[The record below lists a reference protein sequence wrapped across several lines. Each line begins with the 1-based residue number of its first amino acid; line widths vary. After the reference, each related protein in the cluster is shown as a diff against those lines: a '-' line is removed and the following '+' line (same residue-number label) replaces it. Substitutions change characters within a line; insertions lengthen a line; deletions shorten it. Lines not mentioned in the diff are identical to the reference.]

1 MPYWKQYFVKVEADE
16 TEGLFCDSINEV
28 CGEEAVKPG
37 KGYFSSWKYD
47 TRKRAA
53 GPSFPGSDF
62 LVFSLPM
69 DVYERLAALGLA
81 VPELLLPKPE
91 LDLSKWA
98 VIACDQFTRDRS
110 YWDKVF
116 AAAGDAPSTLHLIY
130 PEVYLEDPD
139 RAERIASI
147 HTTMRRYLAGP
158 AGGVFAPPVTGCMYI
173 ERETAAAGN
182 VPRRGIL
189 AALDLECYDWK
200 PGRSPMIRPTE
211 GTLPER
217 IPPRTEIRREAA
229 LESSHI
235 LILIDDEEN
244 KFIPELGALAKNKSE
259 RPAYRTRLMG
269 SGGEAA
275 GWLLTGEAQW
285 DCLAGGL
292 EKLARRAAQK
302 YDTGSGAP
310 FLYAVGD
317 GNHSLAAAKAV
328 WEAYKQAHRDER
340 SLMDHPA
347 RWALAEIEN
356 LYDPALTFEPIH
368 RVMFNTPAG
377 DIQKLLADLPGYRCR
392 RLGPGNA
399 AVLAAMIQE
408 TLHGTLRFGLVT
420 ENEQLLVEA
429 HSVPLAVDALQPL
442 LDAYA
447 ADHPG
452 VTVDYIHGADELF
465 RIARNA
471 PDKSAG
477 PVTGI
482 LLPPFRKQDLFTTVA
497 GRGPLPRKTFSLGN
511 AEEKRFYLEC
521 RKLFG

>member
-1 MPYWKQYFVKVEADE
+1 
-16 TEGLFCDSINEV
+16 
-28 CGEEAVKPG
+28 
-37 KGYFSSWKYD
+37 
-47 TRKRAA
+47 
-53 GPSFPGSDF
+53 
-62 LVFSLPM
+62 M

-91 LDLSKWA
+91 IDLFKWA
-98 VIACDQFTRDRS
+98 VIACDQFTQDRS
-110 YWDKVF
+110 YWDKAF
-116 AAAGDAPSTLHLIY
+116 ALAGDAPSTLNLIY

-147 HTTMRRYLAGP
+147 HKTMRRYLADPAAQTGQ

-173 ERETAAAGN
+173 ERRTTGN
-182 VPRRGIL
+182 IPRRGIL

-244 KFIPELGALAKNKSE
+244 KLLAELETLAKNKSE
-259 RPAYRTRLMG
+259 GPAYNTHLMG
-269 SGGEAA
+269 RGGEVA
-275 GWLLTGEAQW
+275 GWLLSGKAQW
-285 DCLAGGL
+285 DCLAGAL

-302 YDTGSGAP
+302 YGTEQGAP

-317 GNHSLAAAKAV
+317 GNHSLATAKAV
-328 WEAYKQAHRDER
+328 WEEYKQVHRDDR

-368 RVMFNTPAG
+368 RVMFNTPPG
-377 DIQKLLADLPGYRCR
+377 DIQKLLADLPGYRSR
-392 RLGPGNA
+392 RLDPGPENA
-399 AVLAAMIQE
+399 AALAAMVQDAAHD
-408 TLHGTLRFGLVT
+408 LLRFGLVT
-420 ENEQLLVEA
+420 ENEYFLVEA
-429 HSVPLAVDALQPL
+429 NPVPLAVDALQPL

-447 ADHPG
+447 ADHFG

-465 RIARNA
+465 RLAGNA
-471 PDKSAG
+471 PDKSAGTGGNAG

-482 LLPPFRKQDLFTTVA
+482 LLPPFRKQDLFTTIA
-497 GRGPLPRKTFSLGN
+497 RRGPLPRKTFSLGS

>member
-1 MPYWKQYFVKVEADE
+1 
-16 TEGLFCDSINEV
+16 
-28 CGEEAVKPG
+28 
-37 KGYFSSWKYD
+37 
-47 TRKRAA
+47 
-53 GPSFPGSDF
+53 
-62 LVFSLPM
+62 M
-69 DVYERLAALGLA
+69 DVYKRLAALGLA

-91 LDLSKWA
+91 IDLSKWA
-98 VIACDQFTRDRS
+98 VIACDQFTQDRS

-116 AAAGDAPSTLHLIY
+116 AAVGDAPSTLNLIY
-130 PEVYLEDPD
+130 PEVYLEDAD

-147 HTTMRRYLAGP
+147 HKTMRRYLADP
-158 AGGVFAPPVTGCMYI
+158 AAGSADGVFAPPVTGCMYI
-173 ERETAAAGN
+173 ERRTGGTA
-182 VPRRGIL
+182 PRRGIL

-244 KFIPELGALAKNKSE
+244 KLIPELGALAKSGSE
-259 RPAYRTRLMG
+259 RPAYSTRLMG
-269 SGGEAA
+269 GGGEAA
-275 GWLLTGEAQW
+275 GWLLGGKAHW
-285 DCLAGGL
+285 DRLAGGL

-302 YDTGSGAP
+302 YDAEDGAP

-328 WEAYKQAHRDER
+328 WEEYKQAHRDER
-340 SLMDHPA
+340 GLMDHPA

-399 AVLAAMIQE
+399 AALAAMIQD
-408 TLHGTLRFGLVT
+408 TIHSIRFGLVT
-420 ENEQLLVEA
+420 ENEYFLVEA
-429 HSVPLAVDALQPL
+429 HSVPLAADALQPL

-465 RIARNA
+465 RIAGNA
-471 PDKSAG
+471 PGKSAGTGENAG

-482 LLPPFRKQDLFTTVA
+482 LLPPFRKQDLFITVA